1 MSRSLENGEPL
12 KASKV
17 LQKETKCKNTIYQ
30 NIWER
35 EKSEAFLPLRMERL
49 KMVKLIPKPIV
60 LRDTDMHWN
69 SRSDTELKKKVTKLY
84 FTEYHM
90 LRFLC
95 DSFFLFCLPPGFSPC
110 GWTDWAVMRATL
122 GAALL
127 CSSRAGFDMWLLSRN
142 SIVHRDWGRTIGVC
156 VAL

>member
-60 LRDTDMHWN
+60 LRDTDMH
-69 SRSDTELKKKVTKLY
+69 
-84 FTEYHM
+84 
-90 LRFLC
+90 
-95 DSFFLFCLPPGFSPC
+95 
-110 GWTDWAVMRATL
+110 
-122 GAALL
+122 
-127 CSSRAGFDMWLLSRN
+127 
-142 SIVHRDWGRTIGVC
+142 
-156 VAL
+156 